1 MSFYDWFSHRLGE
14 EPSRR
19 LAVIG
24 GRLEDANT
32 AIFGEMHRLA
42 KGRIVVFPTA
52 SGDPEEVGV
61 ETVQVF
67 RAYGF
72 EAVMAPVFGPTAA
85 AAARDPAVVE
95 MVKSYG
101 SVYFTGG
108 NQAHIIAALEPGGV
122 ESPVLEAI
130 RAANYAGGL
139 IAGSSAGAAIMS
151 KVMIVGGTSLDATV
165 HGVTE
170 DPEKPGMLVSRGLDF
185 FPFGVVD
192 QHFIKR
198 GRLGR
203 LIVAM
208 AKSGVKRGFGI
219 DENTALF
226 VDGRRGRVVGEYGA
240 FVLDMSDA
248 EIDPRGRTF
257 QDIKF
262 SYLDDGDEID
272 LVRMKAT
279 PGPTKRRVRAAEIA
293 YRAPARSQRNVF
305 GAYTLYDLLGRLVL
319 GDPSVY
325 AVDRASAVDMK
336 TSMAV
341 TVELERVVGQT
352 RTLVALTE
360 NGFRMTALNFR
371 ATVMSEKLSAA
382 RLANRATKLQRDY
395 GMKPSAQS
403 RLLLLGSSP
412 LQGGPDMMTEMLRH
426 CEGDIGIIA
435 AASSEP
441 RETAASHISALRE
454 HGRTGID
461 LGITID
467 NVEHCSHDKDLL
479 ARIAALK
486 TIYFPG
492 GNQMRLV
499 ESLLYRGEET
509 PVLLAI
515 ARARANGASLIG
527 ASGSASALSRFMIA
541 GGSSQEA
548 FRFGVSSDAG
558 HYGLVIQ
565 EGVGFF
571 GGGIVDQNLFSS
583 RRLGRLIVAC
593 AEEGVRYGF
602 GICEESMMSA
612 RGEGN
617 LIDVFGRYGVVL
629 VEVDQNNLVLQSDSF
644 VARGVKLSFAR
655 PGDQI
660 DVAAGQVLRHTPPEP
675 ATASLVRLVNELVVE
690 CGALP
695 LGTLPTPEHVRTK
708 AIVMGIVAMGEGTV
722 SLDIECPRDDRT

>member
-1 MSFYDWFSHRLGE
+1 MSFYDWFSLRD

-24 GRLEDANT
+24 GRLEDGNAE
-32 AIFGEMHRLA
+32 IYGEMHRLA
-42 KGRIVVFPTA
+42 RGRILVFPTA
-52 SGDPEEVGV
+52 SGEPEEVGL

-67 RAYGF
+67 QAYGF
-72 EAVMAPVFGPTAA
+72 EAELSPVYGPGGAA
-85 AAARDPAVVE
+85 AALDPANAEQVTRL
-95 MVKSYG
+95 G

-108 NQAHIIAALEPGGV
+108 NQTTIVDTLAPGGV
-122 ESPVLEAI
+122 ETPVLAAI
-130 RAANYAGGL
+130 RASNAAGGL
-139 IAGSSAGAAIMS
+139 IAGSSAGAAMMS
-151 KVMIVGGTSLDATV
+151 KLMIVGGTSLDAIV
-165 HGVTE
+165 YGVTE
-170 DPEKPGMLVSRGLDF
+170 DPEQPGMLLGEGLDF
-185 FPFGVVD
+185 FPYGVLD

-208 AKSGVKRGFGI
+208 AKSGVQKGFGI

-248 EIDPRGRTF
+248 QFDERGRTF
-257 QDIKF
+257 EDIRF
-262 SYLDDGDEID
+262 TYLDNGDEID
-272 LVRMKAT
+272 LVRMKVT
-279 PGPTKRRVRAAEIA
+279 PGPGKRRVRLAEIA

-319 GDPSVY
+319 GDPIVY
-325 AVDRASAVDMK
+325 SVDRASTVELK

-341 TVELERVVGQT
+341 TVELERVRGQS
-352 RTLVALTE
+352 RNLVALTE
-360 NGFRMTALNFR
+360 NGFRMTAVNYR
-371 ATVMSEKLSAA
+371 ASVMSEKLSAA

-395 GMKPSAQS
+395 GVKPGPDS

-412 LQGGPDMMTEMLRH
+412 LGGSGDMLKAMLAHSQGDV
-426 CEGDIGIIA
+426 GILA

-441 RETAASHISALRE
+441 RDTARSIIEALRV

-461 LGITID
+461 LGVTID
-467 NVEHCSHDKDLL
+467 NVEHCSHDKELVEK
-479 ARIAALK
+479 IAGLK
-486 TIYFPG
+486 TIFLPG
-492 GNQMRLV
+492 GNQVRLV
-499 ESLLYRGEET
+499 ETLLYRGEET
-509 PVLLAI
+509 PVLLAM
-515 ARARANGASLIG
+515 AKAHANGAAIIG

-541 GGSSQEA
+541 GGSSHEA
-548 FRFGVSSDAG
+548 FRFGVSTDSG
-558 HYGLVIQ
+558 HHGLVLQ
-565 EGVGFF
+565 EGIGFF

-602 GICEESMMSA
+602 GVCEESMMNV
-612 RGEGN
+612 RGDGA

-629 VEVDQNNLVLQSDSF
+629 VEVDPNQLVLQSDTF
-644 VARGVKLSFAR
+644 AAQGVKLSFAL

-660 DVAAGQVLRHTPPEP
+660 DVVNGAVIRHSPPDQ
-675 ATASLVRLVNELVVE
+675 ATAALVRLVNELVTE

-695 LGTLPTPEHVRTK
+695 LGTPLTEVLHRK
-708 AIVMGIVAMGEGTV
+708 AMVMGIASLGDGMV
-722 SLDIECPRDDRT
+722 SLDIDSPRDDRT